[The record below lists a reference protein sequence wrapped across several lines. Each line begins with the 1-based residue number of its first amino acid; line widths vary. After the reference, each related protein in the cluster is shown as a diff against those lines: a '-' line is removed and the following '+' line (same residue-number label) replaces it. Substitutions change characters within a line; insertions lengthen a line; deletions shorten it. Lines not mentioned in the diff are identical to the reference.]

1 MPVLFY
7 NLIREMGII
16 LAYHIPI
23 TNAKQ
28 FQFVVKIT
36 KRYPLRDLHL
46 MFLQPYLDPL
56 KTRKARW
63 KNSSIVGRSLFAHRR
78 GLNNKFA

>member
-1 MPVLFY
+1 MSVLFY
-7 NLIREMGII
+7 DLVREMGII
-16 LAYHIPI
+16 LAYYIPI

-36 KRYPLRDLHL
+36 KRHPLRELHL
-46 MFLQPYLDPL
+46 MSLQPYLDPL

-63 KNSSIVGRSLFAHRR
+63 KNSSIVG
-78 GLNNKFA
+78 